1 MWELGSTKKVLRC
14 LFALVQRE
22 CGQCKRSG
30 GLLVV
35 VRALR
40 ESPAT
45 LTVSAAGPWCKKLSK
60 PALNE
65 ALERLSLQVTP
76 CGSVQEELQ
85 TFIDN
90 FGCLFFSFSCYVGNT
105 SQSIEAEQTKI
116 QRFLH
121 RLSLVNAQVKII
133 FEIKADSVTHKQ
145 IFSGEKSKVS
155 VMDYNISMDTAAYRQ
170 SLLSKWS
177 LRSCPEMHQELGDP
191 LSFVLP
197 TDTIEAGLY
206 GEMSVVTMAMLA
218 PCMDQYANWPTH
230 LSCIRILV
238 YSPCGLPLMQQTQM
252 SFLQS
257 LATSL
262 SWADLGFSKV
272 CCKESQ
278 NIQGSLCSDVEFSV
292 EIKRSQETQ
301 CWDAVQ
307 QNNEP
312 ECSHAVEQTLTV
324 FIFAQ
329 YTDPF
334 RSQITDFMSSE
345 EVFER
350 HLDAVLW
357 YNEDQLR
364 ATLQSTMKKTLKKF
378 QKRHAGRQRLNCTI
392 PIVLSSVNSIIAGSS
407 NGEFRTA
414 CVDSMRVK
422 STCELQTSLRQS
434 FQSIVDGRFTPRAKC
449 RKEKRVAQAVRSQKR
464 SPDILEEAFENPR
477 SLSSKR
483 IHCDLESSSFISE
496 KRQCTEPFS
505 EDSDTNEATNIQKS
519 PLSPVHLPQIQQTRT
534 TADKSSAPSLTK
546 LINEQVEEQ
555 WLQELENFSEW
566 D

>member
-1 MWELGSTKKVLRC
+1 MYCGLRQVLRC

-45 LTVSAAGPWCKKLSK
+45 LTVSAAGTWCKKLSK

-65 ALERLSLQVTP
+65 ALERLSLQVSP
-76 CGSVQEELQ
+76 CRSVHQEELQ

-90 FGCLFFSFSCYVGNT
+90 FGRLFFSFSCYVGNT
-105 SQSIEAEQTKI
+105 SSQSVEAEQTKI

-133 FEIKADSVTHKQ
+133 FEIKTDSVTHKH

-155 VMDYNISMDTAAYRQ
+155 VMDYNISMDTASYRQ

-177 LRSCPEMHQELGDP
+177 LQSCPEIHQELGDP

-206 GEMSVVTMAMLA
+206 GEMSVVTMATLA

-238 YSPCGLPLMQQTQM
+238 YSPCGLPLMQQAQM

-262 SWADLGFSKV
+262 SWADLGLSKV
-272 CCKESQ
+272 CCKDSQ

-292 EIKRSQETQ
+292 EIKRSQEPR

-307 QNNEP
+307 QKTEP

-334 RSQITDFMSSE
+334 RSQITDFISSE

-350 HLDAVLW
+350 HLDAILW

-364 ATLQSTMKKTLKKF
+364 ATLQSTMKKTLKRF
-378 QKRHAGRQRLNCTI
+378 QKRHAGRQRLNSTI

-434 FQSIVDGRFTPRAKC
+434 LQSIVDGRFTPRTKC
-449 RKEKRVAQAVRSQKR
+449 RKEKKVTQAVCSQKR
-464 SPDILEEAFENPR
+464 SPDILEEAFENPP
-477 SLSSKR
+477 LPSSKR
-483 IHCDLESSSFISE
+483 IHCDLESLSFISE

-505 EDSDTNEATNIQKS
+505 EDSDTNETSDFQKS
-519 PLSPVHLPQIQQTRT
+519 PFSLVHLPQIQQARMTE
-534 TADKSSAPSLTK
+534 DKPSVK